1 MPYEY
6 KATFKKVID
15 GDTLIVDID
24 LGFDIVLSN
33 QSIRLIGIDTP
44 ESRSKDRVEK
54 TFGLLSKK
62 AVEDFMKTNEKDGFV
77 IQTILSDDN
86 GDKFGRIL
94 GKVYN
99 SNKIC
104 LNDWLIK
111 ANYAVAYNG
120 ENKDLVKQAHL
131 NNRKILIDN
140 KQVNFTY
147 AEAGISQG

>member
-6 KATFKKVID
+6 KATFKKVVD

-24 LGFDIVLSN
+24 LGFDIILGN
-33 QSIRLIGIDTP
+33 QYVRLIGIDTP
-44 ESRSKDRVEK
+44 ESKSKDRIEK

-62 AVEDFMKTNEKDGFV
+62 AVEDFMKANEKDNFI

-86 GDKFGRIL
+86 SDKFGRIL
-94 GKVYN
+94 GKIYN
-99 SNKIC
+99 SNKVC

-111 ANYAVAYNG
+111 ANYAVYYNG
-120 ENKDLVKQAHL
+120 ENKDLVRQAHL

-147 AEAGISQG
+147 AEAGIS